1 MNVHDALE
9 SLSSTSRNNQFD
21 CCLNEGVLP
30 SCLTL
35 KTAPA
40 SIRGKPERTKM
51 LGDLPSP
58 RFLSRGKLKF
68 DEAFEPCVVR
78 VGEEIFLN
86 GIFEFNISRLLAFLD
101 AHAERFPIE
110 TIEIAAISNY
120 PRDEEAVH
128 GV

>member
-1 MNVHDALE
+1 MRHLNRAWFELE
-9 SLSSTSRNNQFD
+9 RRSL
-21 CCLNEGVLP
+21 
-30 SCLTL
+30 
-35 KTAPA
+35 
-40 SIRGKPERTKM
+40 
-51 LGDLPSP
+51 
-58 RFLSRGKLKF
+58 
-68 DEAFEPCVVR
+68 
-78 VGEEIFLN
+78 LN